1 MRISSLVKKYGVLPN
16 QVFLTEVQMD
26 NNNQQ
31 SYHTSFWT
39 NLFNSPT
46 ERENLRKSIKHI
58 PIFNFLSKKELNE
71 LLEITHNRTYVTG
84 EFIFLQGDVGIGL
97 YLIREG
103 EVEIKR
109 KFNDNTE
116 LILANLSKGD
126 FFGELALIDNEKRSA
141 SAIAKTDCR
150 ISVLFKPDL
159 DEFIEKYPK
168 RGIKI
173 LQGIS
178 LILAERLRN
187 INEDYLSLLI
197 KSQKGLQYEIEYQKD
212 SRTD

>member
-1 MRISSLVKKYGVLPN
+1 
-16 QVFLTEVQMD
+16 MD
-26 NNNQQ
+26 NNQKN
-31 SYHTSFWT
+31 YHTSFWT

-46 ERENLRKSIKHI
+46 ERDDLTKSIKHI
-58 PIFNFLSKKELNE
+58 PIFNFLNKKELNE
-71 LLEITHNRTYVTG
+71 LLEITHNRTYVPN
-84 EFIFLQGDVGIGL
+84 EYIFLQGDVGIGL
-97 YLIREG
+97 YLIRDG

-109 KFNDNTE
+109 KFSDSLE
-116 LILANLSKGD
+116 LTLASLSKGD

-141 SAIAKTDCR
+141 SAIAKTNCR

-197 KSQKGLQYEIEYQKD
+197 KSQKGFQYEIDYKKD
-212 SRTD
+212 SSSD

>member
-1 MRISSLVKKYGVLPN
+1 M
-16 QVFLTEVQMD
+16 E
-26 NNNQQ
+26 NNKQQ
-31 SYHTSFWT
+31 NYRTSFWT
-39 NLFNSPT
+39 NLFSSTT
-46 ERENLRKSIKHI
+46 ERDNLRKSIKHI
-58 PIFNFLSKKELNE
+58 PIFNSLNRKELNE
-71 LLEITHNRTYVTG
+71 LLEITHNRTYIPG
-84 EFIFLQGDVGIGL
+84 EYIFLQGDIGIGL

-109 KFNDNTE
+109 KFSEQTE
-116 LILANLSKGD
+116 LTLASLSKGD
-126 FFGELALIDNEKRSA
+126 FFGELALIDNQRRSA

-159 DEFIEKYPK
+159 DEFIEKFPR

-187 INEDYLSLLI
+187 LNEEYLFLLI
-197 KSQKGLQYEIEYQKD
+197 KSQKGLQYEIEYKKD
-212 SRTD
+212 SSSD